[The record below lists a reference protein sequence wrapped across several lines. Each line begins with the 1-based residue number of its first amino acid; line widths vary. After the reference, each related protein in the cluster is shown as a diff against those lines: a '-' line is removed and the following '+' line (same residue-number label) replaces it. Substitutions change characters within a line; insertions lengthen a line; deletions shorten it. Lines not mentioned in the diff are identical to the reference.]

1 MLRGSVCD
9 QVALALASLT
19 LERVVDDLELQDDGS
34 IVVGGRLEG
43 GDDLLCLG
51 VVTLRDEPARG
62 LGEEE
67 EEGDQ
72 RDGKDALQSDGDT
85 PRC

>member
-1 MLRGSVCD
+1 MLGRSVRD

-51 VVTLRDEPARG
+51 VVTL
-62 LGEEE
+62 
-67 EEGDQ
+67 
-72 RDGKDALQSDGDT
+72 
-85 PRC
+85 